1 MSTLTRNQKYALKRV
16 IANIVFITIN
26 AIAAINFAAWAMGA
40 DDDAPEGPGWTLNL
54 VDPEGEDRDLIEIDK
69 KNLKAN
75 LIYWLKWE
83 AALVSARAFN
93 ESVTGYWPTTITETI
108 TTVSVAK
115 SYLDK
120 CTKIWDILGDVFKG
134 RLEEEVKQGG
144 YKHMSRATRDLCAI
158 LSPTGIDNYVKQGHV
173 SGLKSTFNF
182 YRQLTPTDMIIPSKD
197 EWSKKNK
204 PQGKKTKNKNKDDE
218 YTLDEFSSDEFDFS
232 DDFDSE
238 F

>member
-26 AIAAINFAAWAMGA
+26 MIAAINFAAWAMGA

-75 LIYWLKWE
+75 LIYWFKWE
-83 AALVSARAFN
+83 SALVSARAFN

-134 RLEEEVKQGG
+134 RLEEEVKNGG
-144 YKHMSRATRDLCAI
+144 YQHMSRATRDLCAI

-204 PQGKKTKNKNKDDE
+204 P
-218 YTLDEFSSDEFDFS
+218 
-232 DDFDSE
+232 
-238 F
+238 